1 MTESVRG
8 GTVISLHDARAH
20 TGAGDRSP
28 ATRQET
34 APLIA
39 LVDRRELT
47 RHGLERW
54 LEEGG
59 PGHQGV
65 AVPRGADLGERARR
79 GLRFVVLGVPPGHVL
94 CPDTLAGI

>member
-1 MTESVRG
+1 MIESIRG
-8 GTVISLHDARAH
+8 GTVISLHDARAP
-20 TGAGDRSP
+20 TRAGDHSP

-54 LEEGG
+54 LEEGW
-59 PGHQGV
+59 PGHQVV
-65 AVPRGADLGERARR
+65 AVPRVADLGERARR
-79 GLRFVVLGVPPGHVL
+79 GLRFAVIGVLYRPRLVGHR
-94 CPDTLAGI
+94 TGA